1 MWRRAAHADFR
12 GGSERTGYVL
22 DGYAGRPA
30 FQAAADV
37 GHTGQFH
44 VVGNQLVCGSREQP
58 LVHLGHT
65 RHHDGLY
72 GLGVGFEFYP
82 DVGCNVNILGF
93 VAYIRDLEFPPP
105 SFRDSLKC
113 EFSLDIGR
121 SADCRAVL
129 DDNGRTDDRCVVLID
144 DTAFDR
150 LGLGRSCR
158 HTENRR

>member
-1 MWRRAAHADFR
+1 MAP
-12 GGSERTGYVL
+12 RTRIFGAVPNVP
-22 DGYAGRPA
+22 DTFWTDTP
-30 FQAAADV
+30 AAADV

-105 SFRDSLKC
+105 LLS
-113 EFSLDIGR
+113 
-121 SADCRAVL
+121 
-129 DDNGRTDDRCVVLID
+129 
-144 DTAFDR
+144 
-150 LGLGRSCR
+150 GLLEVRILP
-158 HTENRR
+158 